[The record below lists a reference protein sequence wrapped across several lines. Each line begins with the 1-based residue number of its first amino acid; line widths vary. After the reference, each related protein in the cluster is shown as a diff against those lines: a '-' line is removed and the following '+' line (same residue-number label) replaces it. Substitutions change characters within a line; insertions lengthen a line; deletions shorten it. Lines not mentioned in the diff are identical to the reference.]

1 MAKSE
6 IERLTIALMQTQK
19 ERDAAIADLRELVS
33 KSAKCYYCEYEDI
46 EIHGGCER
54 FNHIADCWQWHGAV
68 DSEEEALEKCYELLD
83 DLPADKDAIR
93 EFDGEWDTYERI
105 CEGNVCHVSY
115 NKVSVEEN

>member
-1 MAKSE
+1 MKEYSVILPFAG
-6 IERLTIALMQTQK
+6 ALFFNV
-19 ERDAAIADLRELVS
+19 EADN
-33 KSAKCYYCEYEDI
+33 K
-46 EIHGGCER
+46 
-54 FNHIADCWQWHGAV
+54 
-68 DSEEEALEKCYELLD
+68 EEALEKCYELLD